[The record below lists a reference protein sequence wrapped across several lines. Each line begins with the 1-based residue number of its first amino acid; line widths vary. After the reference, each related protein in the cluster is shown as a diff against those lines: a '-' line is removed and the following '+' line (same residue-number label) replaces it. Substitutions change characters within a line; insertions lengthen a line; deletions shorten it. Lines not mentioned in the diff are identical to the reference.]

1 MSLLAIVR
9 PDSWNLPLFLHI
21 VGAIGLVGGLA
32 LAATA
37 LSSAWRAGDAAAAR
51 LGYRGLLFAAVP
63 GWIVMRGSAQWLLD
77 KEGLEDSEVT
87 WIEIGFVTSEPLLL
101 FLIGAT
107 VLSAMAARRE
117 PARGRRLARVA
128 TVLVG
133 VLLAAYVVTIWAMTT
148 KPV

>member
-21 VGAIGLVGGLA
+21 MGAIALVGGLA

-37 LSSAWRAGDAAAAR
+37 LSSAWRAGDTAAAR
-51 LGYRGLLFAAVP
+51 LGYRGLLLAAVP
-63 GWIVMRGSAQWLLD
+63 GWIVMRVSAQWLLD
-77 KEGLEDSEVT
+77 EEGLEDSEVA
-87 WIEIGFVTSEPLLL
+87 WIEIGFITSEPLLL

-107 VLSAMAARRE
+107 VLSAMASRRE
-117 PARGRRLARVA
+117 PDRGRRLARIA
-128 TVLVG
+128 AVLVG
-133 VLLAAYVVTIWAMTT
+133 VLLVAYVVTIWAMTT